1 MSTATEKDYFG
12 SFLSAASA
20 GPAVPPV
27 AGAAAAPSSGV
38 ERQILTFLS
47 PKEVPVS
54 VRELLTQLDIPP
66 SLAITALNSLRDA
79 KLVELNQ
86 VDGDECVAMT
96 DLGRRI
102 AA

>member
-20 GPAVPPV
+20 GPAVPQVP
-27 AGAAAAPSSGV
+27 GAAPSSGV

>member
-27 AGAAAAPSSGV
+27 PGAAPSSGV